1 MYFGTLRYS
10 YDDNTG
16 KQVSKL
22 ENKQRITLSEHAVS
36 TLLIDL
42 DALNSSDRE
51 YLTVKDIPSAD
62 VNKIFRSFC
71 RDADSSVFL
80 RLSVEADSLADTLNG
95 ICPQEMLDKIVDTL
109 LEKRREELQ
118 SAAQERISRRGTEYY
133 FRINQENQNY
143 LATEQAQKEAD
154 VYCDN
159 IGLYFKAVLEE
170 YCDLPYIKREQ
181 YYYQDQIRCIRTA
194 RDEHKL
200 LKVKLRSVNH
210 TTKKHNVKYVKPYN
224 VYQGSNGLYNYIV
237 GMMSNSPS
245 GPWVVGSIRL
255 SNIISMDEQGRNV
268 TLTQNKKEAMEEAI
282 RTKGTEFIS
291 SDEDPQKIVVQ
302 FTPNGEKM
310 FKSMLHLRPQYRK
323 KTDERVYEFECTT
336 YHARNYF
343 FKFGKDVTILEPSSL
358 KSQFVEGYRKALRN
372 YEK

>member
-71 RDADSSVFL
+71 RDAESSVFL

-109 LEKRREELQ
+109 LEKRREELR

-154 VYCDN
+154 
-159 IGLYFKAVLEE
+159 A
-170 YCDLPYIKREQ
+170 IKQ
-181 YYYQDQIRCIRTA
+181 
-194 RDEHKL
+194 
-200 LKVKLRSVNH
+200 
-210 TTKKHNVKYVKPYN
+210 
-224 VYQGSNGLYNYIV
+224 
-237 GMMSNSPS
+237 
-245 GPWVVGSIRL
+245 
-255 SNIISMDEQGRNV
+255 
-268 TLTQNKKEAMEEAI
+268 
-282 RTKGTEFIS
+282 
-291 SDEDPQKIVVQ
+291 
-302 FTPNGEKM
+302 
-310 FKSMLHLRPQYRK
+310 
-323 KTDERVYEFECTT
+323 
-336 YHARNYF
+336 
-343 FKFGKDVTILEPSSL
+343 
-358 KSQFVEGYRKALRN
+358 
-372 YEK
+372 